1 MNTVADADS
10 ILLEPS
16 EPDIPA
22 GSSPVST
29 VSSRRAAP
37 FVPLLRLIV
46 LPSIVIELVASVSRV
61 ASDFIVIASPDLIFR
76 VVPDFAENIPEVVD
90 KLKLLLAAKST
101 LPVNDVVK
109 ILLRTDKSEVPFT
122 CLVSF
127 PPTIVSTSSPCLP
140 LVAPEI
146 LYA

>member
-1 MNTVADADS
+1 MAVTS
-10 ILLEPS
+10 L
-16 EPDIPA
+16 
-22 GSSPVST
+22 PVPLSVIVPTPVT
-29 VSSRRAAP
+29 VSDIVPPTVLIA
-37 FVPLLRLIV
+37 FVV
-46 LPSIVIELVASVSRV
+46 TVSVSV
-61 ASDFIVIASPDLIFR
+61 VSDFIVIASPDLIFR

-90 KLKLLLAAKST
+90 KLKLLLAAKSI

-127 PPTIVSTSSPCLP
+127 PPTIISTSSPCLP